1 MDKKDLLL
9 YLVTDRNMVNG
20 CLEEVVQTAIEA
32 GVTMVQLREKDA
44 NFEDFCAKA
53 MVMKQICDKYN
64 LPLIINDNI
73 EVCLAVD
80 ASGVHLGGSDCD
92 IPTARKILKGKIIGG
107 SCRDIETAMRLQSQ
121 GADYLGVG
129 AVFGTTTKKDAKTI
143 DESILKSI
151 CDSVNI
157 PVVAIGGINEQNISR
172 LQGSGIA
179 GVAVVSSILKAQD
192 ISLATKVMLSQVRKI
207 VD

>member
-1 MDKKDLLL
+1 MNKEELLL

-53 MVMKQICDKYN
+53 KAMKQICDKYN

-80 ASGVHLGGSDCD
+80 ASGVHLGSCDCD
-92 IPTARKILKGKIIGG
+92 IATARKLLGDKIIGA
-107 SCRDIETAMRLQSQ
+107 SCRNVQTAFNAECA

-157 PVVAIGGINEQNISR
+157 PVVAIGGINEKNLSR

-179 GVAVVSSILKAQD
+179 GVAVVSSILKAED
-192 ISLATKVMLSQVRKI
+192 VSLATKSMLSQVRKI